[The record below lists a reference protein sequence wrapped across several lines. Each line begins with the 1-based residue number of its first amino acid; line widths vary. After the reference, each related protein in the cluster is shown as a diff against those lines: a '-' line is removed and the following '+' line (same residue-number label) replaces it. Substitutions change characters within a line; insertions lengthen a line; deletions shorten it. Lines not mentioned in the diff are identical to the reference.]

1 MKKVAFFFFVTVVL
15 SLFQL
20 ALLLLQWLWRPSEDD
35 PLVFWAITF
44 VWGTTAAAWDFLILG
59 PYGIGRYRED
69 PQDWKCTVALLS
81 LHQFAGMAVTYGL
94 PIDASLLAAAFIV
107 TLIPFWCYLKQ

>member
-1 MKKVAFFFFVTVVL
+1 MLSPSIRCNMKKVAFFFFVTVVL

-20 ALLLLQWLWRPSEDD
+20 ALLLLQWLWRPTEDD

-59 PYGIGRYRED
+59 
-69 PQDWKCTVALLS
+69 KK
-81 LHQFAGMAVTYGL
+81 
-94 PIDASLLAAAFIV
+94 AFLNNI
-107 TLIPFWCYLKQ
+107 FQ